1 MTRIMKRLAII
12 LGILVVSTPALQAQ
26 CEEETPGGNPPI
38 AVYSIFL
45 QNFNNGDYEFALGF
59 GKWMINC
66 DIEQIDGT
74 RYNLPKHY
82 ERMIAAYGGVGE
94 KSSDPGVKAAY
105 IDTALTHYDMALDKF
120 QDGEIDPFEWKLKKA
135 RLIQKHYNVLDG
147 GIGAAYEIYEELF
160 YENPEK
166 MMNEAN
172 GYYFQIILQ
181 NRVSKSE
188 TEEALKL
195 IEAGEPFADDATK
208 EAIDQA
214 ENRLFR
220 NPEDRIGFISEKLD
234 ADPNNLDLLKE
245 LGDLY
250 EKVDDLDNAIEITR
264 RVYALEPTY
273 ENAKTLGDIAKGN
286 ANTAE
291 TLRFYKEAY
300 EKATEESQKE
310 TMALE
315 ISDVYLNTEDLRQ
328 ARTWSRNA
336 LKHNAK
342 SGQAFIKI
350 ARVYAAAVSQCTSS
364 RKLELEDR
372 VVYWLV
378 LDYLDRAKREDPSV
392 SSLANNFISSYT
404 PVVPTTENK
413 FFKNWSKGDKLKVDA
428 SLNACY
434 DWVNE
439 TTAVR

>member
-1 MTRIMKRLAII
+1 MKRLAII
-12 LGILVVSTPALQAQ
+12 LGILIVSTPTLRAQ
-26 CEEETPGGNPPI
+26 CEKPAPGGVEPI
-38 AVYSIFL
+38 AAYSIFV
-45 QNFNNGDYEFALGF
+45 QNYNNDDFEFARNYGRWILDCELEE
-59 GKWMINC
+59 IPN
-66 DIEQIDGT
+66 T
-74 RYNLPKHY
+74 RYNLHKHFD
-82 ERMIAAYGGVGE
+82 RMIEVYEEIGKTKE
-94 KSSDPGVKAAY
+94 DPGVKAAY
-105 IDTALTHYDMALDKF
+105 IDTALTLYDDAIGRF
-120 QDGEIDPFEWKLKKA
+120 TGGEIDPFEWKLNKG
-135 RLIQKHYNVLDG
+135 RLIQSHYSVLEG
-147 GIGAAYEIYEELF
+147 GIGGAYAIYEELF
-160 YENPEK
+160 HDNPEK
-166 MMNEAN
+166 MTQEAN

-188 TEEALKL
+188 RDEALKL
-195 IEAGEPFADDATK
+195 IELGKPYANESSLQ
-208 EAIDQA
+208 AIEQA
-214 ENRLFR
+214 EDRLFR
-220 NPEDRIGFISEKLD
+220 SPEDRIGFISGKLD
-234 ADPNNLDLLKE
+234 ADPENLDLLKE

-250 EKVDDLDNAIEITR
+250 ERVDDLDNAIAITR
-264 RVYALEPTY
+264 RIYALEPTY

-286 ANTAE
+286 ANTEE

-300 EKATEESQKE
+300 EKASEEAQKE
-310 TMALE
+310 EMALE
-315 ISDVYLNTEDLRQ
+315 ISDVYLNNEDLRQ

-336 LKHNAK
+336 LTHNAK

-392 SSLANNFISSYT
+392 SGLANNFISSYE

-413 FFKNWSKGDKLKVDA
+413 FFKSWNKGDKLKVDA

-434 DWVNE
+434 DWINE